1 MARHTNFQ
9 QVILEV
15 LAKRV
20 GKTYA
25 QDKAHTWKQDGIK
38 SDGDTLLWAAVYL
51 DPGNLAAVLAAIGCA
66 RVDGSS
72 LRSLSSCIR
81 ICQPLPQQVA
91 A

>member
-1 MARHTNFQ
+1 MATLTNFQ
-9 QVILEV
+9 QIILQV
-15 LAKRV
+15 LQERV

-25 QDKAHTWKQDGIK
+25 QDKIHDWERAGVK
-38 SDGDTLLWAAVYL
+38 SDGDALLWAAVHL
-51 DPGNLAAVLAAIGCA
+51 DPGNLNAVLVALGCS

-81 ICQPLPQQVA
+81 MCVPHSQVA